1 MAGTDDRH
9 QQRAAR
15 AAEVIRLEARTIA
28 SLEARLDARF
38 SRAIDM
44 LLACE
49 GLVVVTGV
57 GKAGLVGQKISATLA
72 STGTPSLY
80 LHPTEA
86 LHGDLGRIR
95 ARDLLFAISNS
106 GETAEVNI
114 RAIVRRRLTL
124 TGSTLRPRPAFY
136 KGAIA
141 SELVQHVWPLIEQGR
156 IVTRIHALL
165 PWERVREAHELLDR
179 NEQIGKVVL
188 LVDAQRAQRVQMEVT
203 LEGDKASGTLAFGGI
218 GGRFY
223 AFKNGKLSG
232 NRVQFRTANPEP
244 NPDTEW
250 TIELVDENTVTISRA
265 PLALVGTNILDL
277 IAVLGGQGQLPPA
290 PKVAAVGLPVATTA
304 PAAQGNA
311 NAPVRGIV
319 QDQSKALIPGVK
331 ITARNVDT
339 GEESTA
345 ITDEA
350 GRYAFPDVMPGEYT
364 MTASLPGF
372 QTRAVSN
379 LSIGDTQLLQDF
391 TLEVS
396 MTRAYSHP
404 R

>member
-1 MAGTDDRH
+1 MCRNLALAFFLCFVSTTGFAQSGFNGKWATD
-9 QQRAAR
+9 
-15 AAEVIRLEARTIA
+15 
-28 SLEARLDARF
+28 
-38 SRAIDM
+38 
-44 LLACE
+44 
-49 GLVVVTGV
+49 
-57 GKAGLVGQKISATLA
+57 
-72 STGTPSLY
+72 
-80 LHPTEA
+80 
-86 LHGDLGRIR
+86 
-95 ARDLLFAISNS
+95 
-106 GETAEVNI
+106 
-114 RAIVRRRLTL
+114 
-124 TGSTLRPRPAFY
+124 RPADP
-136 KGAIA
+136 
-141 SELVQHVWPLIEQGR
+141 QLI
-156 IVTRIHALL
+156 T
-165 PWERVREAHELLDR
+165 
-179 NEQIGKVVL
+179 
-188 LVDAQRAQRVQMEVT
+188 DAQRAQRVQMEVT

-250 TIELVDENTVTISRA
+250 TIELVAENTVTISRA
-265 PLALVGTNILDL
+265 PLALVGTDILDL

-331 ITARNVDT
+331 ITERNVDT

-404 R
+404 PLASCGAAGTLWCAVLHRVK